1 MAAQRSEIIKGH
13 KVNMG
18 VMDLLLWLMVSW
30 IYMDVKTYKI
40 VWFKYGQV
48 IACHLYLIKT

>member
-1 MAAQRSEIIKGH
+1 MAAQRSEIIKVH